1 MIRKSALSSYLGG
14 LIRLFILLLC
24 ATAIASMLSLPAV
37 AAVTEISI
45 SPENP
50 SPGDTITVTGKASPN
65 EVVTASV
72 SFEQVQMVS
81 GGTFSYSLSSLTIP
95 EGSDSFGLTA
105 SGVDNLIIE
114 AKVPLLG
121 YVSVPGN
128 FISFNGNTATF
139 GTGKISSGTYDIR
152 LSGSSGESE
161 VNLAF
166 IARAT
171 ITADEDGNFVYTYNT
186 DNIPE
191 GDYRVKLGGKSLQ
204 VNLGDTQEGSQPS
217 SSSSGSKKSSNTG
230 TELKIVEANTS
241 GNGFGDADSLEPS
254 ESGSKNA
261 VQDTYVEGFELS
273 PEPSGIMDRLPGSGI
288 LGAVVGIMSLGV
300 IYAGYRRNRYK

>member
-1 MIRKSALSSYLGG
+1 MIRKSALSSHLGG
-14 LIRLFILLLC
+14 PIRLFILLFC

-72 SFEQVQMVS
+72 SFEQVQKVS

-95 EGSDSFGLTA
+95 KDSDSFGFTA
-105 SGVDNLIIE
+105 SGVDNLRIE

-217 SSSSGSKKSSNTG
+217 SSSGSKKSSNTG

-273 PEPSGIMDRLPGSGI
+273 PKPSGIMDSLPGSGVM
-288 LGAVVGIMSLGV
+288 GAIVGIMSLGV